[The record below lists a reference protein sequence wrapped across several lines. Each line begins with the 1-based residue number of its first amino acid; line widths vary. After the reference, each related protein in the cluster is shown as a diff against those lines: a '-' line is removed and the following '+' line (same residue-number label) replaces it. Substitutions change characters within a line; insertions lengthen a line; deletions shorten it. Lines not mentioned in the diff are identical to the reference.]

1 MPDIVVSENIV
12 GAPMESLQ
20 QDFDVRF
27 DPDLWKSPD
36 KLAAVVARAKAL
48 VVRNQTQVTADL
60 IRGAEHLQIIARAG
74 AGLNNVDVEAAS
86 AAGIVVAY
94 TPDENSVSVAE
105 LTVGLML
112 ALARRIAAA
121 DRDTRSGGWARRSFT
136 GTELMQKTLGLVGL
150 GRIGTLTA
158 ALARAFSMTII
169 AHDDFID
176 PQSPAVR
183 ELKARLVPLDDL
195 LAEADFVTCHVPLTE
210 TTRGMFDYARF
221 TKMKPGAMF
230 VNTSRGEVVDE
241 EGLVR
246 ALREEKIAGAALDVR
261 GIEPPG
267 PSPLSEMDSVIL
279 TPHIAAFTAE
289 AQHRVVASVSR
300 DVAAVLRGDPAVGY
314 ANFPS
319 PRRPPSAIK

>member
-1 MPDIVVSENIV
+1 MTDIVVSENVV
-12 GAPMESLQ
+12 GAPMDSLQ
-20 QDFDVRF
+20 REFDVRF

-36 KLAAVVARAKAL
+36 KLAAAVARAKAL

-60 IRGAEHLQIIARAG
+60 IRVAENLQIIARAG

-112 ALARRIAAA
+112 ALARRISAA
-121 DRDTRSGGWARRSFT
+121 DRDTRSGGWARRGFT
-136 GTELMQKTLGLVGL
+136 GSELMDKTLGLVGL

-158 ALARAFSMTII
+158 ARARAFGMTII

-176 PQSPAVR
+176 PRSPAVR
-183 ELKARLVPLDDL
+183 ELEARLVPLDDL

-221 TKMKPGAMF
+221 AKMKPGAMF

-241 EGLVR
+241 EGLIR
-246 ALREEKIAGAALDVR
+246 ALQEEKIGGAALDVR
-261 GIEPPG
+261 GTEPPG
-267 PSPLSEMDSVIL
+267 PSPLSEMDGVIL
-279 TPHIAAFTAE
+279 TPHIAAFTEE
-289 AQHRVVASVSR
+289 AQHRVVASVCR